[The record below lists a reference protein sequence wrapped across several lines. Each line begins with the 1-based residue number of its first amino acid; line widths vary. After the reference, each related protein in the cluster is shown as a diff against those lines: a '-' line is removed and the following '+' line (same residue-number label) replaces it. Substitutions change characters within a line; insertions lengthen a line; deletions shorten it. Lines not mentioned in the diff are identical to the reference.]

1 MQAGQVA
8 LRRCLVELQCT
19 MPESKLNAAQVLFF
33 GQTPAAVPQWN
44 FNLLGLATKTRVSV
58 FLKDMPR

>member
-8 LRRCLVELQCT
+8 LRRCLFVSNVQCQRVSST
-19 MPESKLNAAQVLFF
+19 LRKCYFLK
-33 GQTPAAVPQWN
+33 TPAAVPQWN